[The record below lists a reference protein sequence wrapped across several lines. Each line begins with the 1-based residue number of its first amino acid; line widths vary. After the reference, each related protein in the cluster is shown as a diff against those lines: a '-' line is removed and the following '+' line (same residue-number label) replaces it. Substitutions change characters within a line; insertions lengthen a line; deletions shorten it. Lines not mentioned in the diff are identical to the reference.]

1 MGAVQPT
8 KALAILCFLLN
19 SGVGAAQAPS
29 PPKAVARFELP
40 RMPGEGEQL
49 VLTRLPSGDRL
60 SVRRASGP
68 ARLAALPLGANLLP
82 DAAARTT
89 FGVEERCRVEAREG
103 GIDLIC
109 LPGTSAAGLLLR
121 FDARYPAGATV
132 SGLVEAQGDSGFQ
145 AQFGHRGEDA
155 AELRSVSARRG
166 LPIPDER
173 GERPAQLVVLA
184 PAAGGTLRIEGVAL
198 APAARPSTAR
208 AGAWAWQPSLWQ
220 EGGDALLRSAAAR
233 GLDRLSV
240 TLAISDGRVEGADAL
255 GAFVRAARSRGIAV
269 EAVEGDPDMV
279 FAHGLASAAAR
290 ARAIA
295 DYQRTAA
302 PAARLAGV
310 QYDIEP
316 YTLAAWGQEP
326 AGYRGW
332 SAAVNT
338 LARSAGEPIHL
349 VLPFWIAE
357 GAEGQAFLSDVAPSV
372 SGVTVMAY
380 RTEASLV
387 SVVAE
392 PLLSW
397 GSANGKPVRVALET
411 GPVAQ
416 EVEESFV
423 AAPQGRIALTSAGRQ
438 VTATLLDRGAA
449 LPGARMFA
457 LAARTSAPPSRI
469 SFLGDDRRMVET
481 SRTLAVALSA
491 WSSFDG
497 FSYHGFAWPGPDAGD

>member
-1 MGAVQPT
+1 
-8 KALAILCFLLN
+8 
-19 SGVGAAQAPS
+19 
-29 PPKAVARFELP
+29 
-40 RMPGEGEQL
+40 MPGEGEQL

-60 SVRRASGP
+60 SVRRTSAP
-68 ARLAALPLGANLLP
+68 ARLPALPLGANLLA

-109 LPGTSAAGLLLR
+109 LPGTFAAGLLLR
-121 FDARYPAGATV
+121 FDARYPAGAAA
-132 SGLVEAQGDSGFQ
+132 SGMIEARGDPGFQ

-155 AELRSVSARRG
+155 AEPRNVSARRG
-166 LPIPDER
+166 LPIPSER
-173 GERPAQLVVLA
+173 GERAAQLVILA
-184 PAAGGTLRIEGVAL
+184 PAAGGTLHIGRVGLV
-198 APAARPSTAR
+198 PASRRSTAR
-208 AGAWAWQPSLWQ
+208 AGAWAWQPALWR
-220 EGGDALLRSAAAR
+220 ESGDALLRSAAAR
-233 GLDRLSV
+233 GLGRLSV
-240 TLAISDGRVEGADAL
+240 TLAISEGRIENAEAL
-255 GAFVRAARSRGIAV
+255 AAFVRSARRQGIAV

-295 DYQRTAA
+295 AYQRTAA

-316 YTLAAWGQEP
+316 YTLASWGQEP

-332 SAAVNT
+332 SEAVRT
-338 LARSAGEPIHL
+338 LARSAGQPIHL

-357 GAEGQAFLSDVAPSV
+357 GEEGQAFLRAVQASV

-380 RTEASLV
+380 RTEAALV

-392 PLLSW
+392 PLLNW

-411 GPVAQ
+411 GPVAE

-423 AAPQGRIALTSAGRQ
+423 AAPRGRIALSGAGRQ
-438 VTATLLDRGAA
+438 VTATLLDRGGAV
-449 LPGARMFA
+449 PGARMFA
-457 LAARTSAPPSRI
+457 LAGRTTAPPARI
-469 SFLGDDRRMVET
+469 SFLGDDRRMLET
-481 SRTLAVALSA
+481 SRALAGALSA

-497 FSYHGFAWPGPDAGD
+497 FSYHGLAWPVD